1 MSQITSKMESDT
13 RFKDWKVKDF
23 IILENLPLLKQLVNN
38 TSIEQSV
45 RMLESWINENKLG
58 IEVRTA
64 FLRKKSEFEIAYLY
78 ARRNTSIHEGLT
90 LAGDLDYFVNLLRKL
105 LTKVISVTL
114 LFPSEQDWDS
124 ISKEY
129 NRPFSAS
136 FNLDAPPP
144 L

>member
-58 IEVRTA
+58 IEVQ
-64 FLRKKSEFEIAYLY
+64 
-78 ARRNTSIHEGLT
+78 
-90 LAGDLDYFVNLLRKL
+90 LL
-105 LTKVISVTL
+105 
-114 LFPSEQDWDS
+114 
-124 ISKEY
+124 
-129 NRPFSAS
+129 
-136 FNLDAPPP
+136 
-144 L
+144 